1 MSSVLDDSAVRWERA
16 GADLRP
22 RVPPQAVRPG
32 ASIEGL
38 ALDAFYWEVVGTDV
52 RPTIPGQ
59 AQAANAWQISGP
71 GIIEPWSD
79 PWMGRRHQEEDEVL
93 LCLAAW
99 LAELN

>member
-32 ASIEGL
+32 ASLAGL
-38 ALDAFYWEVVGTDV
+38 ALDAFYWEVSGSDV
-52 RPTIPGQ
+52 RPTLPGQ
-59 AQAANAWQISGP
+59 DQAANAGEISGP
-71 GIIEPWSD
+71 GVVD
-79 PWMGRRHQEEDEVL
+79 PWANPWHGRLHRDEDEAM